1 MERPQH
7 ARFLHGRA
15 LGAAIGAV
23 VALAGALV
31 VHVLVANDSS
41 DLFSWPA
48 TLVTA
53 LFVGVMAGLLFSSIV
68 IGGREDDRATH
79 EAHEALARERAAASR
94 RA

>member
-1 MERPQH
+1 MNGTHPH
-7 ARFLHGRA
+7 HFLHGRP

-23 VALAGALV
+23 VALAGAVV
-31 VHVLVANDSS
+31 VHLIVARDHTGI
-41 DLFSWPA
+41 FAWPA

-53 LFVGVMAGLLFSSIV
+53 LFVGVMAGLLFSSIL

-79 EAHEALARERAAASR
+79 EAHEALAREQAAAAR

>member
-1 MERPQH
+1 METTHPRF
-7 ARFLHGRA
+7 FLHGRS

-23 VALAGALV
+23 VALAAALA
-31 VHVLVANDSS
+31 VHRIVAHDSS

-68 IGGREDDRATH
+68 IGGREDDRATR
-79 EAHEALARERAAASR
+79 EAHEAIAREGAADRVDA
-94 RA
+94 